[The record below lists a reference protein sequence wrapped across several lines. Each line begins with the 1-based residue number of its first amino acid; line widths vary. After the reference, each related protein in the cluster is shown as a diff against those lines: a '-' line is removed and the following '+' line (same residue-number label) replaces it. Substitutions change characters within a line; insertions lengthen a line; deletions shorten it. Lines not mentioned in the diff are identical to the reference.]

1 MLIVKNNYDKI
12 FQKISKEYD
21 KNLIKFGNSPKSV
34 GQLNIRTL
42 EKRLSILTKV
52 GDLKNS
58 KILDFGCGIGY
69 LYSYLKKKLKFK
81 GEYVGYDI
89 SNEMINFANKK
100 YKNVRFENK
109 DILSSK
115 INERFDYVIING
127 TFNNKINQN
136 FNWIKKT
143 LKILFKKTDKAIAF
157 NNITSYV
164 DYFDKKLYYAKP
176 EKIFSFCKSELSP
189 LVLLRHDYQIKDK
202 TLPYEFTTYV
212 YKTGIKNR
220 KSLSKIR

>member
-1 MLIVKNNYDKI
+1 MLVI
-12 FQKISKEYD
+12 
-21 KNLIKFGNSPKSV
+21 
-34 GQLNIRTL
+34 
-42 EKRLSILTKV
+42 
-52 GDLKNS
+52 
-58 KILDFGCGIGY
+58 
-69 LYSYLKKKLKFK
+69 
-81 GEYVGYDI
+81 DI

-109 DILSSK
+109 NILSARSM
-115 INERFDYVIING
+115 NVCLVIIEPDW

-136 FNWIKKT
+136 LNWIKKT

-189 LVLLRHDYQIKDK
+189 LVSLRHDYQIKDK

-212 YKTGIKNR
+212 YKTGIKN
-220 KSLSKIR
+220 

>member
-1 MLIVKNNYDKI
+1 MVKNNFDKI
-12 FQKISKEYD
+12 FQKISSEYD
-21 KNLIKFGNSPKSV
+21 KNLIKYGNSPKSV

-42 EKRLSILTKV
+42 EKRLSILTEV

-69 LYSYLKKKLKFK
+69 LYSYLKRKIKFK

-89 SNEMINFANKK
+89 SNEMINFAKK
-100 YKNVRFENK
+100 NYKKVRFEKKN
-109 DILSSK
+109 ILSDK
-115 INERFDYVIING
+115 FNERFDYILING
-127 TFNNKINQN
+127 TFNNQVNQN
-136 FNWIKKT
+136 FSWIKKT

-164 DYFDKKLYYAKP
+164 DYFDKKLYYAEP

-189 LVLLRHDYQIKDK
+189 FVSLRHDYQIKEHK
-202 TLPYEFTTYV
+202 LPYEFTTYV

-220 KSLSKIR
+220 KSLSKLK

>member
-1 MLIVKNNYDKI
+1 MPVVKNDYDKI
-12 FQKISKEYD
+12 FRKISTVYD
-21 KNLIKFGNSPKSV
+21 ESLTKYGDSPKSV
-34 GQLNIRTL
+34 GQLDIQTL
-42 EKRLSILTKV
+42 ERRLLILTQV

-58 KILDFGCGIGY
+58 KVLDFGCGIGY
-69 LYSYLKKKLKFK
+69 LYSYLKKKIKFN

-109 DILSSK
+109 DILSER

-136 FNWIKKT
+136 LNWIKKT

-164 DYFDKKLYYAKP
+164 DYFDKKLYYAQP
-176 EKIFSFCKSELSP
+176 EKIFNFCKSELSS
-189 LVLLRHDYQIKDK
+189 LVSLRHDYQIKDK
-202 TLPYEFTTYV
+202 KLPYEFTTYV
-212 YKTGIKNR
+212 YKTNIKNR
-220 KSLSKIR
+220 KSLSKIK

>member
-1 MLIVKNNYDKI
+1 MPVVKNDYDKI
-12 FQKISKEYD
+12 FRKISTVYD
-21 KNLIKFGNSPKSV
+21 ESLTKYGDSPKSV
-34 GQLNIRTL
+34 GQLDIQTL
-42 EKRLSILTKV
+42 ERRLLILTQV

-58 KILDFGCGIGY
+58 KVLDFGCGIGY
-69 LYSYLKKKLKFK
+69 LYSYLKKKIKFN

-109 DILSSK
+109 NVLSER

-136 FNWIKKT
+136 LNWIKKT

-164 DYFDKKLYYAKP
+164 DYFDKKLYYAQP
-176 EKIFSFCKSELSP
+176 EKIFNFCKSELSP
-189 LVLLRHDYQIKDK
+189 LVSLRHDYQIKDK
-202 TLPYEFTTYV
+202 KLPYEFTTYV
-212 YKTGIKNR
+212 YKTAIKTR
-220 KSLSKIR
+220 KSLIKSK

>member
-1 MLIVKNNYDKI
+1 MSVEKNDYDKI
-12 FQKISKEYD
+12 FQKISMEYD
-21 KNLIKFGNSPKSV
+21 KNFAKYGNSPKSV
-34 GQLNIRTL
+34 GQLDIRTL
-42 EKRLSILTKV
+42 EKRLSILTEV
-52 GDLKNS
+52 GVLKNS
-58 KILDFGCGIGY
+58 KVLDFGCGIGY
-69 LYSYLKKKLKFK
+69 LYSYLKKKIKFN

-109 DILSSK
+109 NVLSER

-136 FNWIKKT
+136 LNWIKKT

-164 DYFDKKLYYAKP
+164 DYFDKKLYYAQP
-176 EKIFSFCKSELSP
+176 EKIFNFCKSELSP
-189 LVLLRHDYQIKDK
+189 LVSLRHDYQIKDK
-202 TLPYEFTTYV
+202 KLPYEFTTYV
-212 YKTGIKNR
+212 YKTAIKTR
-220 KSLSKIR
+220 KSLIKSK